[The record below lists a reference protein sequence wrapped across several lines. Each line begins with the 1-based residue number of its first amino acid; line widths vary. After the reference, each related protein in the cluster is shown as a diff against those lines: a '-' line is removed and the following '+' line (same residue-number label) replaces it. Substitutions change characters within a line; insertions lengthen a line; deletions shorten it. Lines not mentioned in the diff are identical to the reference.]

1 MQKNTHFFS
10 VTFPK
15 KIIIFTGVKAEA
27 FREIINE
34 ECRGALN
41 EGRKHWCHI
50 GLKSN
55 GCLNVMK
62 YDWNIINDH

>member
-1 MQKNTHFFS
+1 VQKNTHFFS

-41 EGRKHWCHI
+41 EGRKH
-50 GLKSN
+50 
-55 GCLNVMK
+55 
-62 YDWNIINDH
+62 